1 MLVSACGTGDRMI
14 DLTRDFHVTRADL
27 VAYANASGDQNPIHQ
42 DEKFAQSVGLPGVI
56 AHGMFTMGLVGTVLT
71 DFAGPASVVDFQVR
85 FTRPVVVGVEGADV
99 LITVTEK
106 SRENDLVS
114 VDIAAVFEG
123 QTVLSKAS
131 AVLRLP

>member
-1 MLVSACGTGDRMI
+1 MI

>member
-85 FTRPVVVGVEGADV
+85 FTKPVVVGVEGADV

>member
-85 FTRPVVVGVEGADV
+85 FTRPVVVGVDGADV

>member
-1 MLVSACGTGDRMI
+1 MI
-14 DLTRDFHVTRADL
+14 DLTRHFHVTRADL

>member
-1 MLVSACGTGDRMI
+1 MI
-14 DLTRDFHVTRADL
+14 DLNRHFHVTRADL

>member
-1 MLVSACGTGDRMI
+1 MLVSAGGTGDRMI
-14 DLTRDFHVTRADL
+14 EVTRDFHVTRADL

-85 FTRPVVVGVEGADV
+85 FTRPVVVGAEGAE
-99 LITVTEK
+99 LSITVTEK
-106 SRENDLVS
+106 SREHNLVN
-114 VDIAAVFEG
+114 VDIAAIFEG